1 MTETVLQHTTAVRCD
16 SLYLL
21 VMFHRTANRSAA
33 LHFNC
38 YQYVQK
44 LLLHWPTGTTQ
55 IKYITT
61 LHNVAQ
67 CPTITV
73 LRHFFRDHPGEPVP
87 EENFWTLLCK
97 GRLTEADTPT
107 TRIGATPSGLTSD
120 HLHHP
125 PLFLFTD
132 RIPFLLPNQQCQCS
146 EDKTRKW

>member
-1 MTETVLQHTTAVRCD
+1 MTETVLQHTTAVRHD

-61 LHNVAQ
+61 LHNVAR

-73 LRHFFRDHPGEPVP
+73 LRPFFQEHPGEPVP
-87 EENFWTLLCK
+87 EENFWTFIVQGK
-97 GRLTEADTPT
+97 INWGRHTDHQDRRHSIRTNQCPPP
-107 TRIGATPSGLTSD
+107 PS
-120 HLHHP
+120 

-132 RIPFLLPNQQCQCS
+132 RIPFLLPNQQRRCS